1 MKKSTITT
9 VIALLIILTVCLYFI
24 SGTYARYADSRS
36 GNAQVSVAKWE
47 VSITDGESPLNN
59 QFKLPFTVQE
69 NANVVSGKIAPGT
82 TATATIDL
90 DLTGTEVAVDFEA
103 TISEENLSTVFGE
116 SADDVKVTTAVTGAT
131 SGGTSGVTTIQLP
144 GDGQAFTQGNG
155 KIEITITLTWTNNDE
170 HNTSDTTVGK
180 AGSTLDIP
188 VTLTLKQH
196 IGA

>member
-36 GNAQVSVAKWE
+36 GNAQVSVAKWA

-59 QFKLPFTVQE
+59 DFTLPFTVQE
-69 NANVVSGKIAPGT
+69 NENVIAGKIAPGT
-82 TATATIDL
+82 TATATIEL

-103 TISEENLSTVFGE
+103 TVDKQNLATVFGD
-116 SADDVKVTTAVTGAT
+116 SADDVKVTTAVTGAAT
-131 SGGTSGVTTIQLP
+131 SESTTTIALP
-144 GDGQAFTQGNG
+144 EGQAFTSENG

-188 VTLTLKQH
+188 VNLTLKQH